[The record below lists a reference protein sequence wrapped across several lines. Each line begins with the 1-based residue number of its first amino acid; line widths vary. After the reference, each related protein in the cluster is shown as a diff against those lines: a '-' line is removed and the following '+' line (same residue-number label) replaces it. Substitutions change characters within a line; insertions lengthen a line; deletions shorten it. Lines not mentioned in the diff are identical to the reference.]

1 MTVVECGSFSAAAER
16 LGYTQ
21 SAVSQ
26 HISALENDLGTPLL
40 RRRPVAPTPAGERLL
55 EHAAPI
61 LLRLATA
68 RADVRRTLARPAT
81 ALTLATTPLAT
92 SGATSR
98 ATTGATSTAPSGTT
112 STAPSGANS
121 TATSGVPT
129 GATSTATPG
138 ATSTAISG
146 ATSGANS
153 TATTGANSTATPGA
167 NSTSNSTATPG
178 ATSGAAAQPGALAVA
193 LREVR
198 RSHPGIEVTLTVC
211 GRDEVVEGVAAG
223 TFAVGLVDGV
233 AAPSDPL
240 RLSDALHLR
249 TTPVAHD
256 DLIVA
261 LPNDHPLAGR
271 RGLSLHDLADAR
283 WIDAPDLAAP
293 LPVLRAT
300 VGSDGFRP
308 AFTYAGTDLHTLLE
322 LIAGGHGLAL
332 LPSSVPVQTAVPL
345 ASPRLVHRTELL
357 HGDLSEPAAALLLSN
372 LK

>member
-1 MTVVECGSFSAAAER
+1 MDPHLLRTFVTVAECASFSAAAER

-40 RRRPVAPTPAGERLL
+40 RRRPVTPTPAGERLL

-68 RADVRRTLARPAT
+68 RADVRRTLAQPPT

-92 SGATSR
+92 SSA
-98 ATTGATSTAPSGTT
+98 AVQ
-112 STAPSGANS
+112 
-121 TATSGVPT
+121 SGVL
-129 GATSTATPG
+129 
-138 ATSTAISG
+138 
-146 ATSGANS
+146 
-153 TATTGANSTATPGA
+153 
-167 NSTSNSTATPG
+167 
-178 ATSGAAAQPGALAVA
+178 AAA
-193 LREVR
+193 LRDVR
-198 RSHPGIEVTLTVC
+198 RAHPGTEVTLTVC

-261 LPNDHPLAGR
+261 LSNDHPLAGR
-271 RGLSLHDLADAR
+271 RGLALQDLADAR

-300 VGSDGFRP
+300 TGSDGFRP
-308 AFTYAGTDLHTLLE
+308 AFTYAGTDLHILLTF
-322 LIAGGHGLAL
+322 IAGGHGLAV
-332 LPSSVPVQTAVPL
+332 LPSSAPVQTAVPL
-345 ASPRLVHRTELL
+345 TSPRLVHRTELL
-357 HGDLSEPAAALLLSN
+357 HGDLSEPAALLLAN

>member
-1 MTVVECGSFSAAAER
+1 MDPHLLRTFVTVAECGSFSAAAER

-68 RADVRRTLARPAT
+68 RADVRRTLAQPPT

-92 SGATSR
+92 SG
-98 ATTGATSTAPSGTT
+98 TTVNAP
-112 STAPSGANS
+112 PR
-121 TATSGVPT
+121 
-129 GATSTATPG
+129 
-138 ATSTAISG
+138 
-146 ATSGANS
+146 
-153 TATTGANSTATPGA
+153 
-167 NSTSNSTATPG
+167 
-178 ATSGAAAQPGALAVA
+178 PGALAVA

-198 RSHPGIEVTLTVC
+198 RAYPGIGVTLTVC

-249 TTPVAHD
+249 TTPVTHD
-256 DLIVA
+256 ALIVA
-261 LPNDHPLAGR
+261 LSNDHPLAHR

-300 VGSDGFRP
+300 TGSDGFRP
-308 AFTYAGTDLHTLLE
+308 AFTYAGTDLHTLLT
-322 LIAGGHGLAL
+322 LIAAGHGLAV
-332 LPSSVPVQTAVPL
+332 LPSSAPVQTAVPL
-345 ASPRLVHRTELL
+345 TSPRLVHRTELL
-357 HGDLSEPAAALLLSN
+357 HGDLSEPAALLRSN

>member
-1 MTVVECGSFSAAAER
+1 MDPHLLRTFVTVAECGSFSAAAER

-40 RRRPVAPTPAGERLL
+40 RRRPVTPTPAGERLL

-68 RADVRRTLARPAT
+68 RADVRRTLAQPPT
-81 ALTLATTPLAT
+81 TLTLAATPLAT
-92 SGATSR
+92 A
-98 ATTGATSTAPSGTT
+98 
-112 STAPSGANS
+112 
-121 TATSGVPT
+121 
-129 GATSTATPG
+129 
-138 ATSTAISG
+138 
-146 ATSGANS
+146 
-153 TATTGANSTATPGA
+153 
-167 NSTSNSTATPG
+167 
-178 ATSGAAAQPGALAVA
+178 GAAAQRGALAVA

-198 RSHPGIEVTLTVC
+198 RSHPGTEVTLTVC

-223 TFAVGLVDGV
+223 TFAIGLVDGV

-240 RLSDALHLR
+240 RLSDAVHLR

-271 RGLSLHDLADAR
+271 RGLSLQDLTDAR

-293 LPVLRAT
+293 LAVLRAT
-300 VGSDGFRP
+300 TGSNGFRS
-308 AFTYAGTDLHTLLE
+308 AFTYAGTDLHTLLT
-322 LIAGGHGLAL
+322 LITSGHGLAV
-332 LPSSVPVQTAVPL
+332 LPRSAPAQAAVPL
-345 ASPRLVHRTELL
+345 TSPRLVHRTELL
-357 HGDLSEPAAALLLSN
+357 HGDLSEPAALLLSN